1 MRQAVAGDRAAVRR
15 LAGEVLRRLGLTA
28 EPSLVPPP
36 GPGAGP
42 GPAPAAG
49 EEAAARIDAARERLR
64 SRIAAPE
71 DEREG

>member
-1 MRQAVAGDRAAVRR
+1 VRR

-28 EPSLVPPP
+28 EPQRAAPQP
-36 GPGAGP
+36 GSGP
-42 GPAPAAG
+42 EPVAG

-64 SRIAAPE
+64 STIAAPQ